1 MFLRE
6 FASCLWHYFF
16 SGIHVEHLQ
25 TCTIQ
30 TYTVVFIA
38 DLVDTH
44 VLLMHYSYQINYY
57 CNVSR
62 LRGFPSEL
70 LDLPVQ
76 STRCFLA
83 DVRPP
88 DTTDKP
94 MMDDGCWPV
103 STMETLVQLVAG
115 KKLVAKMLVSDEK
128 FRISSTKDVS
138 SIIDKFPNVNF

>member
-1 MFLRE
+1 MCLSEISDFVDQISGVTMYSRE
-6 FASCLWHYFF
+6 
-16 SGIHVEHLQ
+16 I
-25 TCTIQ
+25 CTVQ
-30 TYTVVFIA
+30 TYAIIFIA

-44 VLLMHYSYQINYY
+44 VLLMHYFYQINYY
-57 CNVSR
+57 RNVSR

-88 DTTDKP
+88 DATDKP

-128 FRISSTKDVS
+128 FGISSTKAC
-138 SIIDKFPNVNF
+138 